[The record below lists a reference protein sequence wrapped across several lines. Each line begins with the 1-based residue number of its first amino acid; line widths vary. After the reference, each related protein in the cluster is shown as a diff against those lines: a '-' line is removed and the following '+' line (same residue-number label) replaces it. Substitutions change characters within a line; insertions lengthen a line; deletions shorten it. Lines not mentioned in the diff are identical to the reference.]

1 MTNFQGSVS
10 SKVPKHSQIDLN
22 ILKRIEEVKEL
33 LKVDRVHVYEFHN
46 GGHYVNGYSALKV
59 SYTYEAYLV
68 SITRIQKENLSI
80 PIIQSTLHRYQIC
93 QYFKKD
99 KYAKKGGKSEN
110 GK

>member
-22 ILKRIEEVKEL
+22 ILKRMEEVKEL

-59 SYTYEAYLV
+59 SYTYEVEFVLF
-68 SITRIQKENLSI
+68 SICYIFFI
-80 PIIQSTLHRYQIC
+80 PLDKKYIKILFLWEMHIIFGNKVVYDH
-93 QYFKKD
+93 
-99 KYAKKGGKSEN
+99 
-110 GK
+110 